1 MESQALGLAHF
12 WGQADAVNRTVG
24 LLLLAMSIASW
35 TVVLGK
41 LRVALDL
48 RGGAD
53 AKLKQFWAAPTLT
66 DGLAQLRAVDR
77 SGVFAT
83 VAQAALDGNAQQAG
97 MAGRGERADRL
108 MRELRAALR
117 AATARLDAGQ
127 TWLASIG
134 ATAPF
139 VGLFGTVWG
148 IYHALIGIA
157 SAGQVS
163 IDRVA
168 GPVGEALIMTAL
180 GLAVAI
186 PSVLAYNA
194 YARLART
201 VVADLDGYARDLHA
215 YCVAHPDG

>member
-1 MESQALGLAHF
+1 MEPQTLGLTHF
-12 WGQADAVNRTVG
+12 WGQADAINRAVG

-41 LRVALDL
+41 LRVALAL
-48 RGGAD
+48 RGGAQ
-53 AKLKQFWAAPTLT
+53 AKLQQFWAAPRLD
-66 DGLAQLRAVDR
+66 DGLAQLRAIDR
-77 SGVFAT
+77 AGVF
-83 VAQAALDGNAQQAG
+83 VALAAAAVSGNREQTG
-97 MAGRGERADRL
+97 MAGSGDRADRL
-108 MRELRAALR
+108 MRELRTALR
-117 AATARLDAGQ
+117 AATVRLDAGQ

-201 VVADLDGYARDLHA
+201 VVADLDGFARDLHA

>member
-1 MESQALGLAHF
+1 MNTMTPEQAL
-12 WGQADAVNRTVG
+12 Q
-24 LLLLAMSIASW
+24 
-35 TVVLGK
+35 
-41 LRVALDL
+41 
-48 RGGAD
+48 
-53 AKLKQFWAAPTLT
+53 TL
-66 DGLAQLRAVDR
+66 
-77 SGVFAT
+77 
-83 VAQAALDGNAQQAG
+83 AQAAADGNQAQTG
-97 MAGRGERADRL
+97 MAGRGDRADRL
-108 MRELRAALR
+108 LRELRTALR
-117 AATARLDAGQ
+117 ASTARLDAGQ

-201 VVADLDGYARDLHA
+201 VVADLDGFARDLHA
-215 YCVAHPDG
+215 YCIAHPDG